1 VSRTGPGAWGSEGL
15 TGDDSLT
22 DVPGIRVGH
31 AEVEGGGS
39 GCTVILGPFRAA
51 ADVRG
56 LATGTRELDA
66 LSPSHLVPRVDA
78 LLLTGGSAYG
88 LGAADGVMAWLADRG
103 RGFPTPAA
111 PVPIV
116 PTAVIYDLAPG
127 TPRPGPGAGGEACE
141 RAGTDPVACGRVG
154 AGAGALVGKI
164 EGRDRA
170 SPGGLG
176 SASTAVAGSRVGA
189 LAVVNALGD
198 VLDGGGRILAGARK
212 EDGSFLDTARV
223 LREEG
228 ASGEF
233 GAARPGG
240 NTTLAVVA
248 TDAPLAIVDLGR
260 LARMASTALAR
271 RISPVNT
278 PFDGDVTFALSTA
291 EEVERPTSG
300 EILALGAAA
309 SEALERAIE
318 RAVAAHS
325 SGADGGGEGGAP

>member
-1 VSRTGPGAWGSEGL
+1 MSRTGSGARGSEGRS
-15 TGDDSLT
+15 GDDSLT

-56 LATGTRELDA
+56 MATGTRELDA

-88 LGAADGVMAWLADRG
+88 LGAADGVMAWLEDRG
-103 RGFPTPAA
+103 EGFTTPAG

-116 PTAVIYDLAPG
+116 PTAVIYDLASER
-127 TPRPGPGAGGEACE
+127 PRPGPGVARKACE
-141 RAGTDPVACGRVG
+141 EAGTEPVACGRVG

-176 SASTAVAGSRVGA
+176 SASRAVAGSTVGA

-198 VLDGGGRILAGARK
+198 VRDGGGRILAGARK

-233 GAARPGG
+233 GATRPGES
-240 NTTLAVVA
+240 TTLAVVA
-248 TDAPLAIVDLGR
+248 TDAPLAVVDLGR

-291 EEVERPTSG
+291 EEEERPASG

-309 SEALERAIE
+309 TEALERAIE
-318 RAVAAHS
+318 RAVGGPP
-325 SGADGGGEGGAP
+325 SGGESGGEGRAP